1 MIFCDSSF
9 FKQTIAE
16 LSDLQITEQHY
27 QNNLIQQKGILDY
40 LIFKLTLEEQMVE
53 VERMDLELIE
63 KEFGEL
69 FIEETGPL
77 TLAERI
83 MKIIKDFQIDFSLNI
98 INNKNLSQHQLNIER
113 ENQIQIIVKLLKA
126 SSNQDLQFFQMPL
139 IETVKDLKEKF
150 HEFKTKYD
158 DQNNR
163 DGDLNELNN
172 ENVEDENNA
181 QNKIRTKLSII
192 INILQLLLIKIRQE
206 KQKLA
211 QLVENVKLFTKS
223 LDVSQQ
229 YYLQMYT
236 SFQSCFSKH
245 IENIKESLCTNANL
259 EQQEKESIKEY
270 FSRIQIDTLQSEKQS
285 DNNNSQSTNIV
296 DFLYKLMAEA
306 KEPLKISKWEFQ
318 KNQFNQDYLVQSTKK
333 IYLKENDEEYEVK
346 SNQQDQFSIDQ

>member
-1 MIFCDSSF
+1 
-9 FKQTIAE
+9 
-16 LSDLQITEQHY
+16 
-27 QNNLIQQKGILDY
+27 
-40 LIFKLTLEEQMVE
+40 MVE
-53 VERMDLELIE
+53 LERMDLELIE

-113 ENQIQIIVKLLKA
+113 EKYEILQSELRKIKYSENCEEVEQLKLIISQIQIIVKLLKA

-150 HEFKTKYD
+150 YEFKTKYD

-163 DGDLNELNN
+163 DGDLNKLNN

-192 INILQLLLIKIRQE
+192 INILQFLLIKIRQE
-206 KQKLA
+206 KQKWA

-236 SFQSCFSKH
+236 NFQSFFSKH

-306 KEPLKISKWEFQ
+306 KETLKISNWEFY
-318 KNQFNQDYLVQSTKK
+318 KIQFNQDYLVQSTKK

-346 SNQQDQFSIDQ
+346 SNQQYQFSIDQ